1 MLFLFLFH
9 VEQKTEYNQI
19 YITCADHALT
29 GDRFQLK
36 HDLGCDMLITDP
48 QPNKDELKAYY
59 NIPDYPSHEDKKTS
73 LFQRAYFFA
82 RYLSAK
88 KKLLWALKH
97 KGSGG
102 SLLDIGAGV
111 GYFVRSVQAK
121 GFECIG
127 IETNRKAR
135 DLANTHKPNTVFEAS
150 QLEIIKPKSQSVITL
165 WHVLEHL
172 PDLDFQIQTLKN
184 LLVLNGSII
193 VAVPNFKSF
202 DAQYFKSYWAAYDVP
217 RHLWHFSQ
225 TAISN
230 LFERHNMEVHKI
242 YPMTLDAYYVS
253 LLSTKYKSGKINIIK
268 ALFIGLCSNIK
279 AFFTGEYSSLVY
291 VLKNK
296 SN

>member
-9 VEQKTEYNQI
+9 VEKKKDYSQI
-19 YITCADHALT
+19 HITCADHALT

-36 HDLGCDMLITDP
+36 YDLSCDMLITDP

-59 NIPDYPSHEDKKTS
+59 NISDYPSYGDKKTS
-73 LFQRAYFFA
+73 LFQKAYFFV
-82 RYLSAK
+82 RYFSTK
-88 KKLLWALKH
+88 KKLTWVLKH
-97 KGSGG
+97 KGSGN
-102 SLLDIGAGV
+102 SLLDLGAGV

-121 GFECIG
+121 GFECMG
-127 IETNRKAR
+127 IEISRKAR
-135 DLANTHKPNTVFEAS
+135 DLANTLKPNTVFGVS
-150 QLEIIKPKSQSVITL
+150 QLEKIKPKSQSVITL

-172 PDLDFQIQTLKN
+172 PDLDSQIQTLKN
-184 LLVLNGSII
+184 LLVSNGSII

-202 DAQYFKSYWAAYDVP
+202 DANYFKNYWAAYDVP

-225 TAISN
+225 TAISY

-242 YPMTLDAYYVS
+242 YPMIFDAYYVS
-253 LLSTKYKSGKINIIK
+253 LLSTKYQSGKINIIK

-296 SN
+296 SS

>member
-9 VEQKTEYNQI
+9 VEQKRDYNQI

-36 HDLGCDMLITDP
+36 HDLSCDMLITDP
-48 QPNKDELKAYY
+48 QPNKDELKSYY
-59 NIPDYPSHEDKKTS
+59 NISDYPSHGDKKTS

-82 RYLSAK
+82 RYFSTK
-88 KKLLWALKH
+88 KKLTWVLKH
-97 KGSGG
+97 KGSGN

-111 GYFVRSVQAK
+111 GYFVRSVQEK
-121 GFECIG
+121 GFECMG
-127 IETNRKAR
+127 IEISRKAR
-135 DLANTHKPNTVFEAS
+135 DLANTLKPNTVFGVS
-150 QLEIIKPKSQSVITL
+150 QLEKIKPKSQSVITL

-172 PDLDFQIQTLKN
+172 PDLDSQIQTLKN
-184 LLVLNGSII
+184 LLVFNGSII

-202 DAQYFKSYWAAYDVP
+202 DANYFKNYWAAYDVP

-225 TAISN
+225 TAISD
-230 LFERHNMEVHKI
+230 LFERHNMEVYKI
-242 YPMTLDAYYVS
+242 YPMTFDAYYVS
-253 LLSTKYKSGKINIIK
+253 LLSTKYQSGKINIIK

-296 SN
+296 GS